1 MHGKNC
7 ESAVSE
13 TIGVTLAVALTVI
26 LAAIVAA
33 YLFGMIPSMPV
44 TRTLA
49 YAVDQPSSDQIIIT
63 FHGGPDASS
72 LEFSR
77 VEVTESG
84 GGTPTYRNS
93 TEITPDH
100 ILGKKVGSVMTV
112 TAGGSGGFTGQEH
125 IIITAHFDNNQE
137 QVVLETFV

>member
-1 MHGKNC
+1 MNGKNC

-49 YAVDQPSSDQIIIT
+49 YAVDQPSSNQIIIT

-77 VEVTESG
+77 VGVTESG
-84 GGTPTYRNS
+84 GGTPTFMNS
-93 TEITPDH
+93 TGAASEIY
-100 ILGKKVGSVMTV
+100 GKNVGSVMTI
-112 TAGGSGGFTGQEH
+112 TAGGSGGFTGRDH
-125 IIITAHFDNNQE
+125 VIITAHFNNGQE